1 MNNFIFYDTETT
13 GVKELDF
20 LQVIQFACLQTNS
33 DFHTTNSFEQLCS
46 PLPWT
51 LVSPKALLVN
61 KKSEI
66 FQSDINHYQMITNV
80 HKTWTEWTNFEPGI
94 FITYN
99 GMRFDEEV
107 MRRQFYWNLYDP
119 YFTNTNGNSRL
130 DIFLKMFVI
139 AHFYKKDF
147 PIPIKEDKLSLK
159 LEDLANALSLDTTNA
174 HDALADCIFLKE
186 LMKSISVM
194 LPNYYNEIMA
204 SISKDEII
212 RSLKEIPVHFNCY
225 FIPRSKTTK
234 SYAFTAFISDYALNK
249 YVPVFDLS
257 KDPELYF
264 DLSYSELE
272 RIINTPKENPFK
284 RIATNKT
291 LSIISMNTLE
301 RDNIEIQDKD
311 IYCKRADAI
320 RSNASFIEKVLDI
333 YNSLEFSGSSKI
345 NIEEQIYSNGF
356 PSSIEKDRFHN
367 FHNAETYLEKVN
379 VINSFDDDRYKEFAY
394 RICAQEY
401 AEQVDSNVLLN
412 LQKLVYQRFNEDGP
426 WPNAEKNLQEA
437 RSLLA
442 ESTLENEK
450 KLLQIAINSIEKSL

>member
-119 YFTNTNGNSRL
+119 YFTNTNGNFRL
-130 DIFLKMFVI
+130 DLFMKMFVI

-264 DLSYSELE
+264 DLSYSELD

-291 LSIISMNTLE
+291 LSTISLNTLE
-301 RDNIEIQDKD
+301 NDKIEIQDKE

-320 RSNASFIEKVLDI
+320 RSNESFIEKVLDI
-333 YNSLEFSGSSKI
+333 YNSLEFSGSSKT

-412 LQKLVYQRFNEDGP
+412 LKKLVHQRFNEEGP

-437 RSLLA
+437 RNLLA
-442 ESTLENEK
+442 ESASDNEK

>member
-1 MNNFIFYDTETT
+1 MKNLIFYDTETT

-20 LQVIQFACLQTNS
+20 LQVIQFAAIQTTS
-33 DFHTTNSFEQLCS
+33 DFHTLNSFEQLCS

-61 KKSEI
+61 KKSQI
-66 FQSDINHYQMITNV
+66 FQSDINHYQLITNI
-80 HKTWTEWTNFEPGI
+80 HKTWTEWTNIDPGI

-119 YFTNTNGNSRL
+119 YFTNTNGNTRL

-139 AHFYKKDF
+139 AHFYNKDF
-147 PIPIKEDKLSLK
+147 PIPVREDKLSLK
-159 LEDLANALSLDTTNA
+159 LEDLARALSLDVSNA

-186 LMKSISVM
+186 LMKSISVI
-194 LPNYYNEIMA
+194 LPNYYKEIIS
-204 SISKDEII
+204 SISKDEVIK
-212 RSLKEIPVHFNCY
+212 SLKEKDVHFNCY
-225 FIPRSKTTK
+225 FIPRSKTTR
-234 SYAFTAFISDYALNK
+234 SYPFTALLSDYALNK

-257 KDPELYF
+257 KDPELYL

-272 RIINTPKENPFK
+272 SIISNPKESPFK
-284 RIATNKT
+284 RMGTNKT
-291 LSIISMNTLE
+291 LPIISLETLQE
-301 RDNIEIQDKD
+301 DKIEIQDAD
-311 IYCKRADAI
+311 LYSKRAALI
-320 RSNASFIEKVLDI
+320 KSNEGFIEKVLDI
-333 YNSLEFSGSSKI
+333 YNSVEFSGGSKT

-356 PSSIEKDRFHN
+356 PSAIEKDRLSS
-367 FHNAETYLEKVN
+367 FHNATTYEEKLV
-379 VINSFDDDRYKEFAY
+379 VINSFDDERYKEFGY

-401 AEQVDSNVLLN
+401 ADKIDTNVLLN
-412 LQKLVYQRFNEDGP
+412 LKELVHQRFNEEGP

-437 RSLLA
+437 KELL
-442 ESTLENEK
+442 EVTTEENEK